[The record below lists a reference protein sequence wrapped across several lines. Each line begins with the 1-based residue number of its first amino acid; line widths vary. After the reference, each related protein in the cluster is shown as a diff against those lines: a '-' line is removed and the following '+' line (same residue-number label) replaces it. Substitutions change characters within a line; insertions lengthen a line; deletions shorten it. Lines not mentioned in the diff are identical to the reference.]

1 MGPGWPTRSFES
13 LVTAVYQYEVRA
25 GWTLQPNFQYIVHP
39 GGGATDPLGPN
50 PGKPLKDAGK
60 EQRWQNYWDSFVSLL
75 ESVPLDH
82 QICEKAG
89 ELLADARRAG
99 KTVPLG
105 DGLHAAVAE
114 LEDLTVATVDVD
126 HFKALGVRAV
136 NPLK

>member
-1 MGPGWPTRSFES
+1 MRILLDTS
-13 LVTAVYQYEVRA
+13 LLVEGERRNFDLAKWVVAARHEVLICDA
-25 GWTLQPNFQYIVHP
+25 TVAEYI
-39 GGGATDPLGPN
+39 A
-50 PGKPLKDAGK
+50 GKPLKDAGK

-75 ESVPLDH
+75 ASVPLDH
-82 QICEKAG
+82 QVCEKAG
-89 ELLADARRAG
+89 ELLAEARRAG

-105 DGLHAAVAE
+105 DGLHAAVAA

>member
-1 MGPGWPTRSFES
+1 MRILIAAS
-13 LVTAVYQYEVRA
+13 LLVEGERRNFDLGKWVLAARHEVFICYTTVA
-25 GWTLQPNFQYIVHP
+25 EYI
-39 GGGATDPLGPN
+39 A
-50 PGKPLKDAGK
+50 GKPLKDAGK
-60 EQRWQNYWDSFVSLL
+60 EQRWQNYWVSFVSLL

-82 QICEKAG
+82 QVCEKAG

-99 KTVPLG
+99 KTASLG

-126 HFKALGVRAV
+126 HFNALGVRAI

>member
-1 MGPGWPTRSFES
+1 MRILLDTS
-13 LVTAVYQYEVRA
+13 LLVEGERRNFDLGKWVVAARHEVFICDATVAEYLA
-25 GWTLQPNFQYIVHP
+25 GR
-39 GGGATDPLGPN
+39 
-50 PGKPLKDAGK
+50 PLKDPGR

-82 QICEKAG
+82 QVCERAG

-105 DGLHAAVAE
+105 DGLHASVAE
-114 LEDLTVATVDVD
+114 LEDMTVATVDLN

>member
-1 MGPGWPTRSFES
+1 MRILLDTS
-13 LVTAVYQYEVRA
+13 LLVEGERRNFDLGKWVVAGRHEVLICDA
-25 GWTLQPNFQYIVHP
+25 TVAEYI
-39 GGGATDPLGPN
+39 A
-50 PGKPLKDAGK
+50 GKPVKDASK

-89 ELLADARRAG
+89 EMLANARRSG
-99 KTVPLG
+99 RTVPLG

-114 LEDLTVATVDVD
+114 LEDLTVATVDES

>member
-1 MGPGWPTRSFES
+1 MRILLDTS
-13 LVTAVYQYEVRA
+13 LLVEGERRNFDLGKWVVAGRHEVLICDA
-25 GWTLQPNFQYIVHP
+25 TVAEYI
-39 GGGATDPLGPN
+39 A
-50 PGKPLKDAGK
+50 GKPLKDTGK
-60 EQRWQNYWDSFVSLL
+60 EQRWQSYWDSFVSLL
-75 ESVPLDH
+75 DSMPLDH
-82 QICEKAG
+82 QVCEKAG
-89 ELLADARRAG
+89 ELMADARRVG